1 MSWRCAVEVV
11 AEAAAERADMK
22 KDQEKSSAG

>member
-1 MSWRCAVEVV
+1 VEVV